1 MDGLNKYWLLRMSAC
16 TCVAECAGNGEYIFH
31 WGHLFFE
38 DHVPLVEF
46 IYPVFTGMP
55 GGITVGSSD
64 LCCCVP
70 CLSSA
75 VISLCLVMIFLGRFQ
90 TAPWQKAGCTVV
102 LPRLMLQQCLLPRLK
117 LQVNVLPRLKLQ
129 VHVLPRL

>member
-1 MDGLNKYWLLRMSAC
+1 MPVH
-16 TCVAECAGNGEYIFH
+16 TCVTECAGNGEYICH

-38 DHVPLVEF
+38 DVPLMEF

-55 GGITVGSSD
+55 GGVTVGNSD

-75 VISLCLVMIFLGRFQ
+75 VISLCLMMIFLGRFQ
-90 TAPWQKAGCTVV
+90 TAPWQKADCTVV
-102 LPRLMLQQCLLPRLK
+102 LPRLML
-117 LQVNVLPRLKLQ
+117 
-129 VHVLPRL
+129 